1 MIIVMWVA
9 NCAICIPVFFIYS
22 LDEFPYPAEGRHYY
36 CHEHFPG
43 DFYRKLYT
51 LTIFFVF
58 YTIPLIIIAIC
69 YFLMATS
76 KRLEWHPGST
86 GAIGR
91 QARSRRRIAKTVAVV
106 VTTFAVCWLPL
117 HTIQLVMIFFSFE
130 SFVTYNIIYIVKI
143 VAHMFS
149 YSNSAVNPFIYAFMS
164 NDFRRSFKET
174 FASCFCCKK
183 YLQQFRRYST
193 PSQTHK

>member
-1 MIIVMWVA
+1 
-9 NCAICIPVFFIYS
+9 
-22 LDEFPYPAEGRHYY
+22 
-36 CHEHFPG
+36 
-43 DFYRKLYT
+43 
-51 LTIFFVF
+51 
-58 YTIPLIIIAIC
+58 
-69 YFLMATS
+69 
-76 KRLEWHPGST
+76 
-86 GAIGR
+86 
-91 QARSRRRIAKTVAVV
+91 
-106 VTTFAVCWLPL
+106 
-117 HTIQLVMIFFSFE
+117 MIFFSFE

-193 PSQTHK
+193 PSQIHKWQYVSLPPANEVLGKVMFLHLCVILFTGEGLASQHASQVTWLGGLPPGGLPTGGSAPRGVGRPPLPDTWDTTGYSQQALKNIFQMLS